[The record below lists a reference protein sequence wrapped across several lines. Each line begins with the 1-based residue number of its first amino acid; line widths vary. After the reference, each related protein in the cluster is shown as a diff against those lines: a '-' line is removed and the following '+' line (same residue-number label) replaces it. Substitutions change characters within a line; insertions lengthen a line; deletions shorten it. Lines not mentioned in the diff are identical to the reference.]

1 MLYIRRLSHCM
12 RRCISVYQRVHH
24 LEGEYWPLW
33 SDLLCVLW
41 CPQCAGPIAVVF
53 LAVELS
59 HESAS
64 LRTVISAGTAMAD
77 ILGLV
82 ALGHNRS
89 GMLEALRVELMYL
102 HRWGCWVH
110 R

>member
-1 MLYIRRLSHCM
+1 
-12 RRCISVYQRVHH
+12 
-24 LEGEYWPLW
+24 
-33 SDLLCVLW
+33 
-41 CPQCAGPIAVVF
+41 VF
-53 LAVELS
+53 PVVELS

-77 ILGLV
+77 ILELV

-89 GMLEALRVELMYL
+89 GMPEALGVELMYL
-102 HRWGCWVH
+102 HRWGCRMH